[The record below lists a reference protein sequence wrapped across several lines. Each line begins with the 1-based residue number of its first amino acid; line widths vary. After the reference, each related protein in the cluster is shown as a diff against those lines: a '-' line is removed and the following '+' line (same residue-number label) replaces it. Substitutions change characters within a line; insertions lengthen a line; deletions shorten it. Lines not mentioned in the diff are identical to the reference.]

1 MTCSFEENNF
11 MEYKDIL
18 ARKEKKDQK
27 HIHIIFWNVTQIT
40 FWLAQAKKKEKK
52 KKMKLTV

>member
-18 ARKEKKDQK
+18 ARKEKKTK
-27 HIHIIFWNVTQIT
+27 NIYIYILKCNTNYLLIGT
-40 FWLAQAKKKEKK
+40 SKKKK
-52 KKMKLTV
+52 KKMMKLTV